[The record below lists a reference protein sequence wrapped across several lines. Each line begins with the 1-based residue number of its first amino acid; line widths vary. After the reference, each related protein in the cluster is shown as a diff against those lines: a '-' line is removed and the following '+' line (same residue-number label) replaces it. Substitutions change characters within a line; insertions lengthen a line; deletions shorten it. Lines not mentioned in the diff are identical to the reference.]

1 MLWHSFTKFHTEM
14 HLGWLQGPVDF
25 QGQRSNNY
33 VTRSQD
39 RSNGYRGVKS
49 ISILSQYM
57 QSYWFSKQSSIN
69 IIYNISVI
77 TITITMS
84 IISANFGKYAIS
96 DCPFICLF
104 VGARRDTGR
113 IVWAINTKLGIN
125 MEHTCEKVC
134 ILFGVDDI
142 TDDVTRSKS
151 RSNLK
156 IVITQSIFEL
166 ELRSKA
172 QNVGYCTGY
181 LDDIPNFR
189 WHLWRKSSPR
199 PQIFVSFE
207 NVAIFNIACI
217 WQQVSNDSM

>member
-1 MLWHSFTKFHTEM
+1 MLRWWRHQAPNKSKLWTTIALSKFELEKRSKAQNVANWTGYQKFKFQFHIQIRKFWQVRNLRLPF
-14 HLGWLQGPVDF
+14 HLSVCYLPKF
-25 QGQRSNNY
+25 
-33 VTRSQD
+33 
-39 RSNGYRGVKS
+39 
-49 ISILSQYM
+49 SILASM
-57 QSYWFSKQSSIN
+57 F
-69 IIYNISVI
+69 VCL
-77 TITITMS
+77 
-84 IISANFGKYAIS
+84 FV
-96 DCPFICLF
+96 CLF

-199 PQIFVSFE
+199 PQIFGQFWKCRNFQYSLHLTTGIE
-207 NVAIFNIACI
+207 R
-217 WQQVSNDSM
+217 

>member
-1 MLWHSFTKFHTEM
+1 MYDVETLHCKLNTTEYCIKYIGKLPDDLEHGGWEYHCSYSACITYAHDSDGLCYLPKF
-14 HLGWLQGPVDF
+14 
-25 QGQRSNNY
+25 
-33 VTRSQD
+33 
-39 RSNGYRGVKS
+39 
-49 ISILSQYM
+49 SILASM
-57 QSYWFSKQSSIN
+57 F
-69 IIYNISVI
+69 VCL
-77 TITITMS
+77 
-84 IISANFGKYAIS
+84 FV
-96 DCPFICLF
+96 CLF

>member
-96 DCPFICLF
+96 DCPFIYLSLCYHFALDSWDQVSSF
-104 VGARRDTGR
+104 
-113 IVWAINTKLGIN
+113 
-125 MEHTCEKVC
+125 
-134 ILFGVDDI
+134 
-142 TDDVTRSKS
+142 TR
-151 RSNLK
+151 
-156 IVITQSIFEL
+156 ITQLVLVQSYRWYGWNWPQTNKTWGVCTEL
-166 ELRSKA
+166 PWLYGKF
-172 QNVGYCTGY
+172 
-181 LDDIPNFR
+181 L
-189 WHLWRKSSPR
+189 
-199 PQIFVSFE
+199 
-207 NVAIFNIACI
+207 
-217 WQQVSNDSM
+217 

>member
-69 IIYNISVI
+69 IIYDISVI

-84 IISANFGKYAIS
+84 IISVNFGKYAIS
-96 DCPFICLF
+96 DCPFITCQNFEEICKYVRLTVCLSVCLSVMLTIQVAPF
-104 VGARRDTGR
+104 KQSTPNLA
-113 IVWAINTKLGIN
+113 
-125 MEHTCEKVC
+125 HVC
-134 ILFGVDDI
+134 ILDLATGV
-142 TDDVTRSKS
+142 
-151 RSNLK
+151 
-156 IVITQSIFEL
+156 
-166 ELRSKA
+166 
-172 QNVGYCTGY
+172 
-181 LDDIPNFR
+181 
-189 WHLWRKSSPR
+189 
-199 PQIFVSFE
+199 
-207 NVAIFNIACI
+207 
-217 WQQVSNDSM
+217 